1 MQFNTTASTASVGLI
16 QDCEN
21 LLGMSANDIA
31 GDSVLIKRF
40 TGDIN
45 AWYRRVNVWIWENSG
60 AWQYDDSNQT
70 DLPIAT
76 TTLVANQQDYEM
88 DSEAQAVEGV
98 SVKNKEG
105 DFIRL
110 TQIDKSEFA
119 QDPAS
124 FYEEAGMP
132 IYYDLVGRSIFLYPK
147 PAAAEVTVAS
157 GLKLYFSRDITE
169 FTYDDTTDSPGFMTA
184 FHKILSLGAS
194 MDYARSFSMNDKVS
208 QFTQEILN
216 IKEDLKQVYGQRD
229 TDYKNQIKPRRES
242 YR

>member
-1 MQFNTTASTASVGLI
+1 MQYNITASSGAVGLI

-45 AWYRRVNVWIWENSG
+45 AWYRRVNIWIWENSG

-76 TTLVANQQDYEM
+76 TSLVANQQDYEM

-98 SVKNKEG
+98 SVMNKNG
-105 DFIRL
+105 DYERL
-110 TQIDKSEFA
+110 KQIDKSEVSDDMA
-119 QDPAS
+119 E
-124 FYEEAGMP
+124 FYAEAGMP

-147 PAAAEVTVAS
+147 PAAADVTTTE
-157 GLKLYFSRDITE
+157 GLKLFFARDISE
-169 FTYDDTTDSPGFMTA
+169 FKYDDTTASPGFMNA

-194 MDYARSFSMNDKVS
+194 MDYSRSYDDTTKAT
-208 QFTQEILN
+208 QFAQEILN
-216 IKEDLKQVYGQRD
+216 IKEDLTQTYGQRD
-229 TDYKNQIKPRRES
+229 KDFKSQIKPRKER
-242 YR
+242 YN

>member
-1 MQFNTTASTASVGLI
+1 MQFNTTASTAAVGLI

-21 LLGMSANDIA
+21 LLGMTANDIA

-45 AWYRRVNVWIWENSG
+45 AWYRRVNIWIWENSG

-98 SVKNKEG
+98 SVMNAAG
-105 DFIRL
+105 DYIKL
-110 TQIDKSEFA
+110 TQIDKSETSL
-119 QDPAS
+119 DMS
-124 FYEEAGMP
+124 ELYEEAGMP
-132 IYYDLVGRSIFLYPK
+132 TYYDLVGRSIFLYPK
-147 PAAAEVTVAS
+147 PAAADVTTAL
-157 GLKLYFSRDITE
+157 GLKLYFSRDIDE
-169 FTYDDTTDSPGFMTA
+169 FTYADTTESPGFMNA

-194 MDYARSFSMNDKVS
+194 MDYARSYDDTAKVS
-208 QFTQEILN
+208 QFSQEILN
-216 IKEDLKQVYGQRD
+216 IKEDLTQTYGQRD
-229 TDYKNQIKPRRES
+229 KDFKSQIKPRKEN

>member
-1 MQFNTTASTASVGLI
+1 MNYSNTATTASVGLI

-21 LLGMSANDIA
+21 MLGMTANDIA

-45 AWYRRVNVWIWENSG
+45 AWYRKVNIWIWENSG

-76 TTLVANQQDYEM
+76 ATLVAGQQDYEM

-98 SVKNKEG
+98 SVMNANG
-105 DFIRL
+105 DYEKL
-110 TQIDKSEFA
+110 TQIDKSEVNEDMA
-119 QDPAS
+119 E

-147 PAAAEVTVAS
+147 PAAADVTTTK
-157 GLKLYFSRDITE
+157 GLKLYFARDIVE
-169 FTYDDTTDSPGFMTA
+169 FTSSDTTASPGFMNN
-184 FHKILSLGAS
+184 FHRLLSLGAS
-194 MDYARSFSMNDKVS
+194 MDYARTFSMNDKVT
-208 QFTQEILN
+208 QFSQEIVD
-216 IKEDLKQVYGQRD
+216 IKSSLTQVYGQRD
-229 TDYKNQIKPRRES
+229 KDFKNKINPRKER
-242 YR
+242 YD